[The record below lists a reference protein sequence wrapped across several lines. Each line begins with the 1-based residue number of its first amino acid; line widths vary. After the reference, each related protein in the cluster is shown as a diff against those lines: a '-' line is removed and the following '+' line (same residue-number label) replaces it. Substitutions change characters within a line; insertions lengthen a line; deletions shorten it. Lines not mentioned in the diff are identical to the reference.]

1 MTNGAQLTLFLPDD
15 AATNHLARQFAHHA
29 YPGMVLL
36 LEGGIGAGKTHFAR
50 AFIRERLGAEIDVPS
65 PTYTLVQTYEDN
77 AGDIWHA
84 DLYRLGHPD
93 EVAELGLVSAFETA
107 ICLIEW
113 PDRLGN
119 QIPPVQSAS
128 PCTPKP
134 KAAMP
139 YWISGRMMN
148 CARKSGRQAHDR

>member
-1 MTNGAQLTLFLPDD
+1 MTNGARLTLFLPDD

-29 YPGMVLL
+29 HPGMVLL

-50 AFIRERLGAEIDVPS
+50 AFIRARLGAEIDVPS
-65 PTYTLVQTYEDN
+65 PTYTLVQTYEDE

-119 QIPPVQSAS
+119 QIPPGAIRITLHPESE
-128 PCTPKP
+128 
-134 KAAMP
+134 
-139 YWISGRMMN
+139 GRN
-148 CARKSGRQAHDR
+148 AILDFGLNDELRAEIEATGA

>member
-50 AFIRERLGAEIDVPS
+50 AFIRARLGAEIDVPS
-65 PTYTLVQTYEDN
+65 PTYTLVQTYEDDT
-77 AGDIWHA
+77 GDIWHA

-119 QIPPVQSAS
+119 QIPPGAIRITLH
-128 PCTPKP
+128 PE
-134 KAAMP
+134 AE
-139 YWISGRMMN
+139 GRN
-148 CARKSGRQAHDR
+148 AILDFGPDDELRAEIGATGA